1 MKKFRKMIL
10 LKTKKKKS
18 KKLRKGF
25 FISFEGGEGAGK
37 SSLIEDIKTFLLKKR
52 SNLIFTREP
61 GGTKFGEEIRN
72 LLLKD
77 RKEKVS
83 AKAELCLFLASRAQ
97 HIQDVIMPALLDGK
111 IVLCDRYN
119 DSSIVY
125 QGYARG
131 LGIEEVISFSSY
143 IIEKALP
150 DLTLYLD
157 IDPIIGLARVKSKL
171 DRIESEKISFH
182 QKIREGFLLLA
193 KKFPERIKVIDA
205 KQSKEE
211 VFKSAMNYILKFI
224 E

>member
-1 MKKFRKMIL
+1 MKKGI
-10 LKTKKKKS
+10 
-18 KKLRKGF
+18 
-25 FISFEGGEGAGK
+25 FITFEGGEGAGK
-37 SSLIEDIKTFLLKKR
+37 TSLIERIKTYLLNKKL
-52 SNLIFTREP
+52 NLVFTREP
-61 GGTKFGEEIRN
+61 GGTLFGEEIRN

-97 HIQDVIMPALLDGK
+97 HIQDVIIPALSKGK

-119 DSSIVY
+119 DSSIAY

-131 LGIEEVISFSSY
+131 LGIEDVINFSSY
-143 IIEKALP
+143 IIEKAIP

-157 IDPIIGLARVKSKL
+157 IDPQIGLSRVKSKY

-193 KKFPERIKVIDA
+193 EKFPDRIKILEA
-205 KQSKEE
+205 SKSKEE
-211 VFKSAMNYILKFI
+211 VFESAMNYINKYI